1 MRNIENNTAIVVT
14 NSSEQHV
21 VQQKSNGHNDED
33 KFPGL
38 PGRVE
43 ICPDIG
49 AGHILCSLGTH
60 PDIHSY
66 SQLDKGWQTL
76 HI

>member
-1 MRNIENNTAIVVT
+1 MGTEQENELRKNVVKGSVIT
-14 NSSEQHV
+14 NSCEEHV
-21 VQQKSNGHNDED
+21 VQQKSDGHYDQD

-49 AGHILCSLGTH
+49 AGDILGSLGSH
-60 PDIHSY
+60 PD
-66 SQLDKGWQTL
+66 SQRYELDK
-76 HI
+76 